1 MYENYTK
8 QIGMDWERQV
18 TIYIKFLSCYSRILF
33 YFNQSLLNL
42 QLQQPP
48 PLSRHVAVPKW
59 IFSVKILRH
68 KQISVSKGNAL
79 SMACN

>member
-18 TIYIKFLSCYSRILF
+18 TIYIKFLSCSSRILF

-68 KQISVSKGNAL
+68 KQISV
-79 SMACN
+79 